1 MHESPGRAPL
11 ARARPVAGS
20 RATPG
25 EAENAPWGDR
35 PGEADARARLQRG
48 GAGAER
54 RRRDWAPASH
64 KSVKY

>member
-48 GAGAER
+48 GPVRSDVAGIG
-54 RRRDWAPASH
+54 PPP
-64 KSVKY
+64 VT